1 MNYAKQEILKV
12 FIEEPVQASFATVS
26 KDGKPCVRYVMINI
40 DRKDMSM
47 RFSTFVNSPKV
58 VQIANQPEVS
68 LTCCGT
74 DPESSQKIY
83 LQIKGKASFSTEADE
98 RALVWHSSTE
108 KIFQNMDNP
117 NFGVIK
123 IAPYRIEVTLE
134 GDKGYETLVW
144 ENLLE
149 TGCCCCNS

>member
-108 KIFQNMDNP
+108 KIFQKMDNP

-123 IAPYRIEVTLE
+123 IVPYKIEVTLQ
-134 GDKGYETLVW
+134 GDKGHETLVW
-144 ENLLE
+144 KNIPE
-149 TGCCCCNS
+149 TGYCCNS